1 MKILPARKWPKSRQA
16 RRKVRGK
23 DVWCRCTC
31 KEMSVE
37 QMPQKKGG
45 FAPKSMS
52 KVWCKNNWCL
62 PKIFFEKNIRMQLAN
77 EQASKV

>member
-1 MKILPARKWPKSRQA
+1 
-16 RRKVRGK
+16 
-23 DVWCRCTC
+23 
-31 KEMSVE
+31 MSVE

-45 FAPKSMS
+45 FAPKSRS

-62 PKIFFEKNIRMQLAN
+62 PKIFFDKNTRTQLAN